1 MVLGLGKAKGII
13 EIAVIGLALAF
24 AVPLATQIPRVYRGT
39 VGLIEQV
46 AGGIA
51 GATEFVG
58 GIGESVTTTIWC

>member
-1 MVLGLGKAKGII
+1 MALGLGKAKGII
-13 EIAVIGLALAF
+13 SIAVIGLAIAV
-24 AVPLATQIPRVYRGT
+24 AVPLVTQIPRVYKGT

-58 GIGESVTTTIWC
+58 GIG